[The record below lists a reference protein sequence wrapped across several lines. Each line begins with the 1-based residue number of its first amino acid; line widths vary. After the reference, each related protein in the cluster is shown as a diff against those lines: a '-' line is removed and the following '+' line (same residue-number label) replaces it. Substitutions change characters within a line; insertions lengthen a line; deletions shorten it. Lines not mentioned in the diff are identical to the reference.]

1 MRSSFT
7 SCFGKQTLSTLKF
20 PVLFTFVSWL
30 GWLNQTACYV
40 TFYRLGFFLFT
51 RVMQDGH
58 DRRFNKIKHDPK
70 MFFVAWTMQGLFD
83 AINIKNPWYCH
94 YYPRHFYWDVRIGY
108 EFYWSFGPGFCICM
122 CTEHKINVQAIFISS
137 LIRLLASHYS
147 YSSIRC
153 YYSGMVVRKPMLN
166 LMWDLRTQLAPSY
179 DQLGRRTLS
188 INR

>member
-1 MRSSFT
+1 MIAMTDTTWCVFFIGLVSSYSHEWCKMDMIEDSTRLSMIQRCSLLLGLCRVCLMR
-7 SCFGKQTLSTLKF
+7 STLKI
-20 PVLFTFVSWL
+20 LDT
-30 GWLNQTACYV
+30 V
-40 TFYRLGFFLFT
+40 TF
-51 RVMQDGH
+51 
-58 DRRFNKIKHDPK
+58 
-70 MFFVAWTMQGLFD
+70 
-83 AINIKNPWYCH
+83 
-94 YYPRHFYWDVRIGY
+94 PRHFYWDVRIGY

-122 CTEHKINVQAIFISS
+122 CTEHKINVQAIFIPS
-137 LIRLLASHYS
+137 LLRLLASHYS